1 MTDPSP
7 AAPNADAR
15 DRRVIML
22 SLGILLGLVAL
33 KAFALGASGSTA
45 MRASLVE
52 SVLELIAIG
61 SAVLIARSGQAD
73 DADRRRHAARLL
85 QAGLVLASAV
95 FVGWDAVVRIFLPW
109 PVVGGPWPVVVAVLS
124 LVAIAWLVRARH
136 GNREGRP
143 PYLGELATGVVAL
156 IGVMGGTLLNA
167 PGLDAAAGLAIAV
180 WLFWGGL
187 ALARPAPTPE
197 TSSR

>member
-1 MTDPSP
+1 MTEPSL
-7 AAPNADAR
+7 AAPNADAH
-15 DRRVIML
+15 DRRVTML
-22 SLGILLGLVAL
+22 SLGVLLALVAL

-52 SVLELIAIG
+52 SVLELIALG
-61 SAVLIARSGQAD
+61 SAVVLARSGEP
-73 DADRRRHAARLL
+73 DRRPDAARLI

-95 FVGWDAVVRIFLPW
+95 FVGWDAMVRIFLPW
-109 PVVGGPWPVVVAVLS
+109 PVVGGPWPVAVAVLS
-124 LVAIAWLVRARH
+124 LIAMAWLVRARH
-136 GNREGRP
+136 GDREGRP

-156 IGVMGGTLLNA
+156 IGVTGGTLLNA

-187 ALARPAPTPE
+187 ALARLTPTAE
-197 TSSR
+197 TASR

>member
-1 MTDPSP
+1 MTEPSP
-7 AAPNADAR
+7 TSQDADDRAR
-15 DRRVIML
+15 RLTML
-22 SLGILLGLVAL
+22 SVGVLLGLVVL
-33 KAFALGASGSTA
+33 KAFALGLSGSTA

-52 SVLELIAIG
+52 SVLDLIAVA
-61 SAVLIARSGQAD
+61 SVVMIARTGD
-73 DADRRRHAARLL
+73 TDRRRDAARLI

-109 PVVGGPWPVVVAVLS
+109 PVVGGPWPVAAAVLS
-124 LVAIAWLVRARH
+124 LIAMAWLARARH
-136 GNREGRP
+136 GDRPGRP

-156 IGVMGGTLLNA
+156 IGVTGGTLLNA

-187 ALARPAPTPE
+187 ALARPTPIAE
-197 TSSR
+197 TASR